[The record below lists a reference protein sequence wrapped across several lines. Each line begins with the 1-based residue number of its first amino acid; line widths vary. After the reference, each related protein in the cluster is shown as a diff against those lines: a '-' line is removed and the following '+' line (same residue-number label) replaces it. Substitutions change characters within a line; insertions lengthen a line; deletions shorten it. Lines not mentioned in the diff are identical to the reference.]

1 MYKNKDGST
10 TKMNMDPKLFESDEN
25 DEVVMRLRD
34 RVNKEE
40 KARIKAI
47 EQAEFDKKQEEIKR
61 KQAEMKVKLESIT
74 LLFLKKFSFTFH
86 CTFDSDGKILTKSN
100 VNGDR
105 LPMVGKEC
113 VSRYKLSTEHKVNS
127 SFAKFK
133 QNLFEMRDKKNG
145 AARYKHKIK

>member
-1 MYKNKDGST
+1 
-10 TKMNMDPKLFESDEN
+10 MNMDPKLFESDEN

-61 KQAEMKVKLESIT
+61 KQAEMKVKLESI
-74 LLFLKKFSFTFH
+74 
-86 CTFDSDGKILTKSN
+86 TFDSDGKILTKSN

-145 AARYKHKIK
+145 AARYKHKINKD

>member
-1 MYKNKDGST
+1 
-10 TKMNMDPKLFESDEN
+10 MNMDPKLFESDEN

-74 LLFLKKFSFTFH
+74 LLFLKKFPLLS
-86 CTFDSDGKILTKSN
+86 IVLLTQT
-100 VNGDR
+100 GR
-105 LPMVGKEC
+105 
-113 VSRYKLSTEHKVNS
+113 S
-127 SFAKFK
+127 S
-133 QNLFEMRDKKNG
+133 QNLM
-145 AARYKHKIK
+145 